1 MQIKKTVK
9 QSLEHQRFGRG
20 GGYYTFLMA
29 GLLLSSAFSYLFG
42 WLSSLK
48 ASIST
53 TIGNWSMLSAFFFYC
68 KAALSIYP
76 NYDSLLNLS

>member
-42 WLSSLK
+42 
-48 ASIST
+48 
-53 TIGNWSMLSAFFFYC
+53 
-68 KAALSIYP
+68 
-76 NYDSLLNLS
+76 